1 MQRLRAEALFLTSWR
16 RLGPV
21 ETRNPPSYSHLG
33 SDSSQSLSANG
44 SPWRPRRDWKR
55 GLRRLPSSAE
65 ALDSLK
71 ATSGD
76 LGEHIPLDRFDP
88 LVCNQGRE
96 SFLISPSPVIA
107 LPVYLRAED

>member
-1 MQRLRAEALFLTSWR
+1 MAAHGARDATGSEVY
-16 RLGPV
+16 G
-21 ETRNPPSYSHLG
+21 SY
-33 SDSSQSLSANG
+33 
-44 SPWRPRRDWKR
+44 P
-55 GLRRLPSSAE
+55 RLPRPVTSAE